1 MIGLQYGLVWKCWE
15 NSIPFMGYIIIMFAS
30 SRVAIFWIVPHFQ
43 TPKWLSQ
50 KWSNMQIPWFGR
62 LANGCETQDIGCC
75 SLRTT
80 CWRIAILL
88 PCSRHDFESSWAL
101 PENWWKLMKIGY
113 PWTGWFSLKKKSCHF
128 QLPFSVASFWGHVCP
143 RDLCTEDCALAFL
156 LSKRLP
162 LWWTAAAVA
171 GRSHLISHSARES
184 YGIFTF
190 SKGIILPDACRYFFQ
205 CHSDVQNPGALFF
218 CWGLWSTAA
227 LKKNCSCLKDLG
239 PVTLVIA
246 PCW

>member
-1 MIGLQYGLVWKCWE
+1 MIKHA
-15 NSIPFMGYIIIMFAS
+15 NSMIRQTGQRLWDARHWVLFFKDHVLKNCNSFTVLPPRFWVKLGFA
-30 SRVAIFWIVPHFQ
+30 
-43 TPKWLSQ
+43 
-50 KWSNMQIPWFGR
+50 
-62 LANGCETQDIGCC
+62 
-75 SLRTT
+75 
-80 CWRIAILL
+80 
-88 PCSRHDFESSWAL
+88 
-101 PENWWKLMKIGY
+101 WKLMRIDEN
-113 PWTGWFSLKKKSCHF
+113 WLSLNRLIFVSEKELPFWS
-128 QLPFSVASFWGHVCP
+128 PFSVASFWGHVCP

-227 LKKNCSCLKDLG
+227 LKKTCSCLKDLG
-239 PVTLVIA
+239 PVTFVIA